1 MIEMHGVERGLDRG
15 FIARK
20 VAWFG
25 EDEVPQRA
33 RGRQLGPGQLLQL
46 DHADEFMEN

>member
-1 MIEMHGVERGLDRG
+1 
-15 FIARK
+15 

-33 RGRQLGPGQLLQL
+33 RGRQLGTGQLLQL